1 MTQKHTP
8 EPWITDEGKKT
19 FSIEN
24 LDKIIGR
31 TFAFYVG
38 VEEAEA
44 NAARIVACV
53 NEFAGK
59 SNEEVKGYVEA
70 MDAMYKNYCN
80 LQAENILLKEQIEKL
95 KEGK

>member
-8 EPWITDEGKKT
+8 EPW
-19 FSIEN
+19 N
-24 LDKIIGR
+24 YVIGDNEV
-31 TFAFYVG
+31 YVRQG
-38 VEEAEA
+38 GLILAKMRKDLTPVE

-59 SNEEVKGYVEA
+59 TNEEVKGYVEA